1 MLTFVE
7 KVAYN
12 VKGAYMQDE
21 KRKISKL
28 KALIIKEQKLLLDLI
43 ATTARADK
51 KAVDQTADTPDFLDY
66 NTLLARQLQLLSRLF
81 NQQTKKQTIIAHC
94 QEEKA
99 NNSIRIDNLDV
110 EQYCLQG
117 DIVEP
122 PPNPTISR
130 YDDSIDEQE
139 DCRVD
144 ALDAQSDSK
153 TEQSHPLDHSRP
165 NIR

>member
-1 MLTFVE
+1 
-7 KVAYN
+7 
-12 VKGAYMQDE
+12 MQDE

-81 NQQTKKQTIIAHC
+81 NQQTKKQTIIAHY

-99 NNSIRIDNLDV
+99 NNSIRIGNLDV

-122 PPNPTISR
+122 PNPTISR
-130 YDDSIDEQE
+130 YDDGIDEQE
-139 DCRVD
+139 DCRV
-144 ALDAQSDSK
+144 DAQSDSK

>member
-28 KALIIKEQKLLLDLI
+28 KALIIKEQKLLLDVI
-43 ATTARADK
+43 ATTARADRK
-51 KAVDQTADTPDFLDY
+51 GVTLMADSPDFLGY
-66 NTLLARQLQLLSRLF
+66 NKLLARQLQLLSRLF
-81 NQQTKKQTIIAHC
+81 NQQTKKQSIIALC

-99 NNSIRIDNLDV
+99 KNSIRVDNLDV
-110 EQYCLQG
+110 EQDGIQG
-117 DIVEP
+117 DIVESS
-122 PPNPTISR
+122 PNPPISR
-130 YDDSIDEQE
+130 YDDSIDEHEHCQ
-139 DCRVD
+139 VD
-144 ALDAQSDSK
+144 EVKARSDSEV
-153 TEQSHPLDHSRP
+153 EQSQPIDQSQP